1 MLTVRLPEDLERAL
15 ERLAEVEGTTKTRIV
30 RQALERYLHERREER
45 SAFELGEDL
54 FGRYGS
60 GDGTRSTRVREG
72 VRVRLHAKRAR

>member
-30 RQALERYLHERREER
+30 RQALERYLQGREER

-72 VRVRLHAKRAR
+72 VRERLHAKRAR